1 MSASPDSRSH
11 RSNNRKYA
19 GIILPLVLAAG
30 ALSACGSSD
39 AGDSEGPIKLGLV
52 YGMSGACASAGERQ
66 EKGARLAVDTVNKDG
81 GIDGRK
87 VELVVKDTACDPT
100 QTIRQIRDLAQD
112 DVHLLMGLGVST
124 EALAAK
130 PVLNQVE
137 STLMVT
143 AAHTSQLFDDNPTTF
158 MFRISDD
165 ARTRNEA
172 AARLMHER
180 FPDAHRWASV
190 SPDYGYGHETWE
202 FFRDEMKR
210 LDPQFEVVKEAW
222 TPLDTTDYRPYVQ
235 SVMGA
240 KPDAVFSSLYTSL
253 AVTFYQQAK
262 PFKFFDGL
270 DAFLIVSDELE
281 VAKAMGTG
289 METEW
294 AGSHYY
300 PGSFDNEMNTKFI
313 KDYNAAFGEDP
324 TGYSSESYSA
334 VWAYKAAI
342 EKAGSSDAGD
352 VAEALK
358 GLEVDT
364 PKGIRTFQKNGQALT
379 DVAFF
384 KIEPSDQDPGWT
396 VAEALAVPA
405 DQTR

>member
-1 MSASPDSRSH
+1 MLGVAAPMF
-11 RSNNRKYA
+11 
-19 GIILPLVLAAG
+19 LAASL
-30 ALSACGSSD
+30 LSACGPASGVND
-39 AGDSEGPIKLGLV
+39 DEPVKLGLV

-66 EKGARLAVDTVNKDG
+66 EKGARLAVDQVNEQG
-81 GIDGRK
+81 GIDGRT
-87 VELVVKDTACDPT
+87 VELTVKDTACDPT
-100 QTIRQIRDLAQD
+100 QTIRQIRDLAQK
-112 DVHLLMGLGVST
+112 DVHLLFGLGVSN

-130 PVLNQVE
+130 PILNQVE

-143 AAHTSQLFDDNPTTF
+143 AAHTSQLFDDNPTDF

-165 ARTRNEA
+165 ARTRNVA
-172 AARLMHER
+172 AARLMHEK
-180 FPDAHRWASV
+180 FPDAHKWASV

-202 FFRDEMKR
+202 FFRGEMER
-210 LDPQFEVVKEAW
+210 LDPDFEVVEEAW
-222 TPLDTTDYRPYVQ
+222 TPLDTTDYRPYIQ

-240 KPDAVFSSLYTSL
+240 EPDGVFSSLYTSL

-262 PFKFFDGL
+262 PFNFFKDL

-281 VAKAMGTG
+281 VAKAMGEG
-289 METEW
+289 MEDEW

-300 PGSFDNEMNTKFI
+300 PGSFDNELNDRFVETYKA
-313 KDYNAAFGEDP
+313 KYGEEP

-342 EKAGSSDAGD
+342 EKADSSSAKD
-352 VAEALK
+352 VSEALK

-364 PKGIRTFQKNGQALT
+364 VKGVRTFQENGQALT
-379 DVAFF
+379 AVAFF
-384 KIEPSDQDPGWT
+384 RIAPDDAPPGWK

-405 DQTR
+405 TDLGQ